1 MKTRKNAQKR
11 TANKSQCHKVHIFE
25 AVLLSTGNSIS
36 FVENN
41 SLKCQFFVLI

>member
-1 MKTRKNAQKR
+1 MKTRKNAQSR
-11 TANKSQCHKVHIFE
+11 SANKSQCHKVHISE
-25 AVLLSTGNSIS
+25 AVLLSNSIS